1 MALAP
6 SAATITVS
14 ETLGLLDGPFRA
26 FAEGVAEDRYAL
38 WLGSGISFGRVDG
51 LKKIIPRVIEF
62 LRAQI
67 DLGNPDCRFRTALN
81 QALALAQLSPDE
93 QGRVDVTRPFTEW
106 PDADAITGRLI
117 GNYARLLETPVDG
130 QADDFVL
137 WNGVDIASTFAD
149 PGLEPDVE
157 HLCLA
162 ILLLE
167 GVSSD
172 IASAN
177 WDGLVEK
184 AVDTLTGGVP
194 ALVVYVRPEDLR
206 EPQQRARLFKFHG
219 CAVKAT
225 ADETTYRPCLVARQ
239 SQIHG
244 WTTRQ
249 DNAAIVQRLID
260 LIATKPTLMMGL
272 SAQDANIQ
280 AIFAAAEARLAWPWP
295 GDRPSCVFSEN
306 AIGVDQ
312 QGLLRNIY
320 RAAYTPATR
329 QQIEESALIRAY
341 AKALLVSLVLHTLCA
356 KLRRLI
362 ELVPGTLAPADRQHL
377 QAGVVAV
384 RDRLAAAAEPDRMAF
399 VRALVDQSSR
409 AIMMF
414 RDGHAPAAAR
424 PYNPISLVPVQQ
436 LAADTALPASGLRE
450 AAVATG
456 ILGLGLQAGAWTL
469 DAIDPSDNTSGVVR
483 VTSSAG
489 AAKVYLVVNSHAAL
503 RLQHHGHL
511 VDDDDAIVIHS
522 LETTPSLPRSPRGA
536 PGRTGRPGLREVSI
550 AELFSSAAS
559 SAELLQR
566 FREEVA
572 L

>member
-26 FAEGVAEDRYAL
+26 FAEGLAEDRYAL

-51 LKKIIPRVIEF
+51 LKQIIPRVIEF

-67 DLGNPDCRFRTALN
+67 EVGNLACRFRTALD
-81 QALALAQLSPDE
+81 QALALAQLSPE
-93 QGRVDVTRPFTEW
+93 ERGRVDLTRPFAEW

-117 GNYARLLETPVDG
+117 GNYARLLETTVEG
-130 QADDFVL
+130 EADDFVL

-149 PGLEPDVE
+149 PDVEPDVE
-157 HLCLA
+157 HICIA

-172 IASAN
+172 IVSAN

-184 AVDTLTGGVP
+184 AVDTLTGGVS

-225 ADETTYRPCLVARQ
+225 ADEATYRPCLVGRQ

-244 WTTRQ
+244 WVARQ
-249 DNAAIVQRLID
+249 DNAPIVQRLID

-280 AIFAAAEARLAWPWP
+280 AIFAAAEARMAWPWP
-295 GDRPSCVFSEN
+295 GDRPSYVFSEN

-312 QGLLRNIY
+312 QGLLRNVY
-320 RAAYTPATR
+320 RAAYTPGTR
-329 QQIEESALIRAY
+329 QQILDSALIRAY
-341 AKALLVSLVLHTLCA
+341 AKALLVSLVLHVLCA

-362 ELVPGTLAPADRQHL
+362 ELAPGALGVADWQRL
-377 QAGVVAV
+377 QAGVVVV

-399 VRALVDQSSR
+399 VRALVEQSSR

-424 PYNPISLVPVQQ
+424 PYNPISAVPVQQ

-456 ILGLGLQAGAWTL
+456 ILGMGLEAGAWTL
-469 DAIDPSDNTSGVVR
+469 DVIDPADNTSGVLR

-489 AAKVYLVVNSHAAL
+489 AAKVYLAANSHAAL

-511 VDDDDAIVIHS
+511 IDGDDAILIHS

-550 AELFSSAAS
+550 AELVGVAATSAD
-559 SAELLQR
+559 LLQR